1 MNSTT
6 TLQDA
11 RREHAAH
18 EDTLV
23 ARDAARRAKT
33 AQRETKFFVPTN
45 LHPAIGVLVKTT
57 GVTFYAY
64 LHGSSQP
71 ITKGTVEELTAKLR
85 FVDALT
91 AQRRADACARI
102 RNGQ

>member
-1 MNSTT
+1 MTTTT

-11 RREHAAH
+11 RREHSAQD
-18 EDTLV
+18 EQFW
-23 ARDAARRAKT
+23 ARNAARRAKT
-33 AQRETKFFVPTN
+33 AQREAKFFVPTN
-45 LHPAIGVLVKTT
+45 LHPAIGVLVKAT

-85 FVDALT
+85 FADALT
-91 AQRRADACARI
+91 AQKRLDAVARFK
-102 RNGQ
+102 NGQ